1 MEYKK
6 IKLGEILISTEKIT
20 QEQLEK
26 ALEEQKNSKKKLGQI
41 LIENNIITE
50 KDIIEILEFQ
60 LGIPHINLE
69 NFVIDEEVP
78 LLISESLARRYELI
92 PIRKQSGKLM
102 VAMVDPL
109 NIFAIDDVK
118 IATNMDVEP
127 CICSQ
132 HDILNAIDR
141 SYGKEVAEKAIEDFK
156 KQYEVD
162 NINDLDEEI
171 LNDINNAPVVRL
183 VNSIIK
189 QAIKAKASDI
199 HIEPFEESVRIRFR
213 VDGQLQEIMNSAKTT
228 HSAIVTRIKI
238 MGKMDIAEKRVPQDG
253 RIELSIDGKEV
264 DLRISVLPTVFG
276 EKIVIRLLDRSTFL
290 LSKSQLGF
298 TEENLNRFYKL
309 IENPNGIILITGPTG
324 SGKTTTLYTI
334 LRELNQINKNIITV
348 EDPVEYKLHGIN
360 QVQVNNKAGLTFA
373 NGLRSI
379 LRQDPDIVMIG
390 EIRDA
395 ETAQIAAR
403 AAITGHL
410 VISTMHT
417 NDAPSTI
424 TRLIDMGI
432 QPYLISAS
440 VVGSIAQRLVRKI
453 CTNCKKAYNPSEKEK
468 EILNIG
474 ENVKLYKG
482 EGCAQC
488 YNIGYKGRTSIHEIM
503 NMSKNIR
510 ESIDNKDGIDKLRKI
525 AIDEGMIILRD
536 NCRELVLNGITSFN
550 EFMTVAY
557 NNNN

>member
-1 MEYKK
+1 M
-6 IKLGEILISTEKIT
+6 
-20 QEQLEK
+20 
-26 ALEEQKNSKKKLGQI
+26 
-41 LIENNIITE
+41 
-50 KDIIEILEFQ
+50 
-60 LGIPHINLE
+60 
-69 NFVIDEEVP
+69 
-78 LLISESLARRYELI
+78 
-92 PIRKQSGKLM
+92 
-102 VAMVDPL
+102 
-109 NIFAIDDVK
+109 
-118 IATNMDVEP
+118 
-127 CICSQ
+127 
-132 HDILNAIDR
+132 
-141 SYGKEVAEKAIEDFK
+141 
-156 KQYEVD
+156 
-162 NINDLDEEI
+162 
-171 LNDINNAPVVRL
+171 
-183 VNSIIK
+183 
-189 QAIKAKASDI
+189 
-199 HIEPFEESVRIRFR
+199 
-213 VDGQLQEIMNSAKTT
+213 
-228 HSAIVTRIKI
+228 
-238 MGKMDIAEKRVPQDG
+238 
-253 RIELSIDGKEV
+253 
-264 DLRISVLPTVFG
+264 
-276 EKIVIRLLDRSTFL
+276 DRSTFL

-324 SGKTTTLYTI
+324 SGKTTTLYAI

-453 CTNCKKAYNPSEKEK
+453 CTNCKKTYNPSEKEK

-474 ENVKLYKG
+474 ENIKLYKG

-488 YNIGYKGRTSIHEIM
+488 YNTGYKGRTSIHEIM
-503 NMSKNIR
+503 NMSKDIR